1 MITIIFPPDM
11 NLSDIG
17 LGADKLLNL
26 QVKAD
31 NDKQGNLPYY
41 DCPVCKNKGKV
52 FFINGNHTEAVRD
65 CECKAI
71 RESYRRIAESGLQG
85 EIKKHSFDNYIC
97 KYPFQKECKAKA
109 EKFLSDDK
117 GPFFYIGG
125 QSGAGK
131 THLCTAISGR
141 LLESGYALK
150 YMKWPAEAAKII
162 SLSANEDR
170 EKKEELL
177 NKIKEA
183 PALYIDD
190 FLRSKS
196 PSQAEIRLAFEIID
210 YRYVNELKTII
221 SSEKTLKDLFD
232 NDEAIAGRI
241 YERTNKND
249 YYIKIDKKINYNFR
263 AYKM

>member
-1 MITIIFPPDM
+1 MYFPPQM

-17 LGADKLLNL
+17 LSTDKLLDL

-31 NDKQGNLPYY
+31 NDKQGNLPFY
-41 DCPVCKNKGKV
+41 DCPVCKNKGRV
-52 FFINGNHTEAVRD
+52 FFINENHTEAVRD

-71 RESYRRIAESGLQG
+71 RESYGRIAQSGLQD
-85 EIKKHSFDNYIC
+85 ELKNKSFGNYIC
-97 KYPFQKECKAKA
+97 KYPFQAECKAKA
-109 EKFLSDDK
+109 LKFLSGDA

-141 LLESGYALK
+141 LLERGYALK
-150 YMKWPAEAAKII
+150 YMKWAADAAKIL

-170 EKKEELL
+170 EKKEAVL
-177 NKIKEA
+177 KRIKEV
-183 PALYIDD
+183 PVLYIDD

-210 YRYVNELKTII
+210 YRYVNAMKTII
-221 SSEKTLKDLFD
+221 SSEKTLNDLF
-232 NDEAIAGRI
+232 NTDEAIAGRI
-241 YERTNKND
+241 YERTDKSDCN
-249 YYIKIDKKINYNFR
+249 ITIDKKAEYNFR
-263 AYKM
+263 AYKL